1 MSSVCEQ
8 LFFELFWNLSAKKT
22 FPSILLQQIAD
33 VARPVPSKFLSYTL
47 FLSLSLSRTLGDGVD
62 EGDGLGGLSKLLI
75 WHVSSSSSGTLGDG
89 VDEADGLGGRFA
101 AVHLYS
107 VCVCVCVHGA
117 VSLELE

>member
-1 MSSVCEQ
+1 M
-8 LFFELFWNLSAKKT
+8 
-22 FPSILLQQIAD
+22 LQQIAD

-75 WHVSSSSSGTLGDG
+75 WHVSSSSYGMYPPPHMACILLLIWHVSSSSYGTLGDG